1 MQPFSETQ
9 TQMCFSNTI
18 VVLFLQGDL
27 TIELQLMSDWIIVS
41 IVVSAE
47 SRCYILLYF
56 YHLMI
61 LSDSYLN
68 LEMDSDDF
76 DDEWANSLLPS
87 S

>member
-9 TQMCFSNTI
+9 TQMCFSNMI
-18 VVLFLQGDL
+18 VVLFLHGDL
-27 TIELQLMSDWIIVS
+27 KIELQFISALIIVS

-47 SRCYILLYF
+47 SRSYILLYF

-76 DDEWANSLLPS
+76 DDEWANSLLS
-87 S
+87 SS